1 MARFYVFRLYIARIE
16 CIQVVYSTGCI
27 FSGCIWNGL
36 YLSRLYIARV
46 VCIQVVYSTGCMYLG
61 SI

>member
-1 MARFYVFRLYIARIE
+1 MARVE
-16 CIQVVYSTGCI
+16 CIQFEYGTGWMN
-27 FSGCIWNGL
+27 SGCIWL
-36 YLSRLYIARV
+36 RLDESRLYMARV